1 VCLTKGKNRLSYYAA
16 GRKPDKQ
23 ALPLFF
29 IYTQNLQKCSC
40 FGFSAAQTTNSG
52 SRLHLGQSSKKTLH
66 IQDLQEIIQ
75 SFILSAM
82 VKTEKL
88 KIQTRGNCDVV
99 DITEQVR
106 KAVAKSKIINGT
118 ATLFNVGSTAGITT
132 TEYEPGLVNYD
143 IKAAFEKIAPKNA
156 RYEHEETWHDDNGHS
171 HVRASVL
178 GPSLA
183 MPIVDRQLT
192 LGTWQQIIL
201 VDFDTRPRTR
211 TIICQIMGE

>member
-1 VCLTKGKNRLSYYAA
+1 L
-16 GRKPDKQ
+16 
-23 ALPLFF
+23 
-29 IYTQNLQKCSC
+29 
-40 FGFSAAQTTNSG
+40 
-52 SRLHLGQSSKKTLH
+52 
-66 IQDLQEIIQ
+66 DLQEIIQ

-82 VKTEKL
+82 VKTENL

-99 DITEQVR
+99 DITDQVR
-106 KAVAKSKIINGT
+106 KAIATSRITNGT
-118 ATLFNVGSTAGITT
+118 VTLFNVGSTAGITT
-132 TEYEPGLVNYD
+132 TEYEPGLVNHD
-143 IKAAFEKIAPKNA
+143 IKAAFERIAPQNT

-183 MPIVDRQLT
+183 VPIVDGQLT

-211 TIICQIMGE
+211 TVICQIIGE